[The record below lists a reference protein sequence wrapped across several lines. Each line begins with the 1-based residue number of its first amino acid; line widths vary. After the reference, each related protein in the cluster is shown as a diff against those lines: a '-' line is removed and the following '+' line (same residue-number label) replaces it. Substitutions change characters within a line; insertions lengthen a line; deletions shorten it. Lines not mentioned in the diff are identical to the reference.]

1 MNILFLTYDF
11 PYPTTS
17 GGKTRAY
24 NLLKF
29 AKKNA
34 NVFLFSFL
42 RDSFRQEHQEAI
54 KKLGIDVVATFPRKR
69 LFDVRNLTSFLTK
82 KSLLSSLYFDKQV
95 AEKLLEVVK
104 SKRIDLVHF
113 ESFYTGFYMSDQ
125 LRSLGVKQ
133 VYGSENIEYRLYEDQ
148 AAYESSIIKKQFFS
162 GEVAKLKREE
172 QRFYKIADS
181 VLTVTK
187 HEANYVET
195 ITEKPCYVIPNGI
208 DPEYFSQKKVVSD
221 RKSLLFIGNFSY
233 FPNVDAIHHFMT
245 DIFPLLPD
253 TVTLLVVGKGAENL
267 GILKHQRVTVL
278 PFIED
283 IKDAY
288 AQVDVFISPMRV
300 GGGTNFKVLE
310 AMACGVPVV
319 ALSQRVKDFG
329 FTDGRELLV
338 ADTAE
343 VFAEKVIHLLSDK
356 KQQHVLAQ
364 SAREFVLKDYNWKV
378 IGDTLANVWKK
389 TLDEK
394 H

>member
-34 NVFLFSFL
+34 NIFLFSFL
-42 RDSFRQEHQEAI
+42 RDSFRQEHKEEI
-54 KKLGIDVVATFPRKR
+54 KKIGVDVVATFSRKR
-69 LFDVRNLTSFLTK
+69 LFDVRNLASFLTK

-95 AEKLLEVVK
+95 EEKLLEIVQNK
-104 SKRIDLVHF
+104 KIDLVHF

-148 AAYESSIIKKQFFS
+148 AAYESSTIKKQFFA
-162 GEVAKLKREE
+162 GEVAKLQREE
-172 QRFYKIADS
+172 QDFYKTADS

-187 HEANYVET
+187 AEANYVES
-195 ITEKPCYVIPNGI
+195 ITQKPCFVIPNGI
-208 DPEYFSQKKVVSD
+208 DPEYFSQKKSVSD

-233 FPNVDAIHHFMT
+233 FPNVDAITHFMT

-267 GILKHQRVTVL
+267 SILKQERVTVL

-319 ALSQRVKDFG
+319 ALSQRIKDFG
-329 FTDGRELLV
+329 FTDGKELLV
-338 ADTAE
+338 ADTDDA
-343 VFAEKVIHLLSDK
+343 FAEKVSHLLSNM
-356 KQQHVLAQ
+356 KQQHALAQ
-364 SAREFVLKDYNWKV
+364 TAREVVLKDYNWKA
-378 IGDTLANVWKK
+378 IGETLSKVWKQ

>member
-34 NVFLFSFL
+34 NIFLFSFL
-42 RDSFRQEHQEAI
+42 RDSFRKEHTEEI
-54 KKLGIDVVATFPRKR
+54 KKLGVDVVATFPRKR

-82 KSLLSSLYFDKQV
+82 KSLLSSLYFDQKV
-95 AEKLLEVVK
+95 SKKLFEVVQ
-104 SKRIDLVHF
+104 SKKIDLVHF
-113 ESFYTGFYMSDQ
+113 ESFYTGFYINDQ

-133 VYGSENIEYRLYEDQ
+133 VYGSENVEYRLYEDQ
-148 AAYESSIIKKQFFS
+148 AAYEPSIVKKLFFS
-162 GEVAKLKREE
+162 GEVAKLQSEE
-172 QRFYKIADS
+172 QHFYKTADS

-187 HEANYVET
+187 SEAKYVES
-195 ITEKPCYVIPNGI
+195 ITKKPCIVIPNGV
-208 DPEYFSQKKVVSD
+208 DSEYFSHKKAVSE
-221 RKSLLFIGNFSY
+221 KKALLFIGNFSY
-233 FPNVDAIHHFMT
+233 FPNVDAITHFMT

-253 TVTLLVVGKGAENL
+253 TATLLVVGKGAENL
-267 GILKHQRVTVL
+267 SILQQERVSVL
-278 PFIED
+278 PFIKD

-288 AQVDVFISPMRV
+288 AQAEVFISPMRV

-329 FTDGRELLV
+329 FIDGKELLI

-343 VFAEKVIHLLSDK
+343 AFAEKTSRLLLNK
-356 KQQHVLAQ
+356 KEQNILAQ
-364 SAREFVLKDYNWKV
+364 TAREVVLKEYNWKA
-378 IGDTLANVWKK
+378 IGESLAKAWKQ
-389 TLDEK
+389 TFDEK